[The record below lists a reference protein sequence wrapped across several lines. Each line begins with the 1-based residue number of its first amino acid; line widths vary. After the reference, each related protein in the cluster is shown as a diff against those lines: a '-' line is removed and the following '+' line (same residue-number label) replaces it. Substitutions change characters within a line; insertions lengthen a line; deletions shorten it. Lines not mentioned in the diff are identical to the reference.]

1 MDKKEKQQK
10 LLDWV
15 KRKNA
20 KVEPRKY
27 DYQEL
32 WQEIE
37 PFFIECEGD
46 NELKFKIMCEAT
58 NYR

>member
-1 MDKKEKQQK
+1 MTANQEK
-10 LLDWV
+10 LLKWV

-20 KVEPRKY
+20 ALPARSK
-27 DYQEL
+27 DFQEL
-32 WQEIE
+32 WAEIE
-37 PFFIECEGD
+37 PYFIQCEGD